1 MNKKILIA
9 YANKAMRNSL
19 LLLGQ
24 EARFT
29 HVFDKIILYTEKDLS
44 EEILNS
50 PLMKHKRGGGY
61 WIWKPYIIWK
71 TLQEYGK
78 EDYICYLDCGN
89 KVFKGAE
96 WDYYFSLLK
105 KFNTICFQYQD
116 KVPKWVNEFGT
127 DSTAIKVWTKKE
139 TLDFFKEQ
147 TGDDLFLDFSKIM
160 GGIIFCKGRSNEFIK
175 EWLDTSLA
183 HPELIM
189 DPSDEE
195 LKNQYPF
202 FSGYHRHDQS
212 IITPLAYKYQKEG
225 SLCVLPEK
233 FDVNRQSHIIH
244 ANRRKIKGY
253 DFYKELVKIYIKG
266 LLRYQSNTVSN
277 L

>member
-9 YANKAMRNSL
+9 YANKEMRNSL
-19 LLLGQ
+19 FLLGQ

-78 EDYICYLDCGN
+78 EDYVCYIDSGN

-105 KFNTICFQYQD
+105 KYDTICFQYQD

-139 TLDFFKEQ
+139 TLDFFKKQ
-147 TGDDLFLDFSKIM
+147 TGNDLFLDFSKIM
-160 GGIIFCKGRSNEFIK
+160 GGVVFCKGRSNKFIK

-195 LKNQYPF
+195 LKNQYSF

-212 IITPLAYKYQKEG
+212 IITPLAYKYQEEG

-253 DFYKELVKIYIKG
+253 NFYKELVKIYIKG
-266 LLRYQSNTVSN
+266 LLRYQSKTVSN